1 VDDDLKSRI
10 EALEQ
15 KFKRRNQEYFNAEDV
30 ASNYPF
36 PSAAAVRTLASRRKI
51 PFRKVGGRLIF
62 LRSELDAWIKTSAGL
77 TFDDFKKKEK
87 RR

>member
-15 KFKRRNQEYFNAEDV
+15 KFKRRNQKYLNAAEV
-30 ASNYPF
+30 AELYPF
-36 PSAAAVRTLASRRKI
+36 PSAGSVRTLASRRKI
-51 PFRKVGGRLIF
+51 PFRKIGGRLIF
-62 LRSELDAWIKTSAGL
+62 LREEIDQLIENSAGL
-77 TFDDFKKKEK
+77 TLDEYQKKE